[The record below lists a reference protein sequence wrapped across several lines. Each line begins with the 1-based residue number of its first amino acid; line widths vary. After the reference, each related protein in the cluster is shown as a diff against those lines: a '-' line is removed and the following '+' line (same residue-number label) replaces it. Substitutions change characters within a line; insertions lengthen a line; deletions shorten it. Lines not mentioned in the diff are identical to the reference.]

1 MMNDDLLMQ
10 RLDRLER
17 ENRLLKRWAG
27 FLLVGCAVVVLMGQ
41 ATPRAPLKV
50 VEAER
55 FILMGRSGKPR
66 AVLGEGADGNVGL
79 RFVGATTDTVRMA
92 FAVERDGKP
101 SLELSDSKGS
111 RRIGMAVSTDGSVT
125 FGILDAAEKDRAG
138 IGLAS
143 DGTIGF
149 YLADPANARRMILG
163 VSSDGSPVLGLYGK
177 TSDARIIAAAQGDA
191 PPRLALFDKAGNV
204 VWKAP

>member
-1 MMNDDLLMQ
+1 MNDDLLMQ

-55 FILMGRSGKPR
+55 IILMGRSGKPR

-79 RFVGATTDTVRMA
+79 RFVGATTGSQVWNFLTQREVDESGWRLVLTV
-92 FAVERDGKP
+92 
-101 SLELSDSKGS
+101 
-111 RRIGMAVSTDGSVT
+111 
-125 FGILDAAEKDRAG
+125 
-138 IGLAS
+138 
-143 DGTIGF
+143 
-149 YLADPANARRMILG
+149 
-163 VSSDGSPVLGLYGK
+163 
-177 TSDARIIAAAQGDA
+177 Q
-191 PPRLALFDKAGNV
+191 
-204 VWKAP
+204 